1 MICRLS
7 HQVYM
12 YAYDT
17 YLIIP
22 SVNVHSIAAEIA
34 NVELLSQKN
43 NSVLNGSKSL
53 DVIFSDRRWF

>member
-1 MICRLS
+1 M
-7 HQVYM
+7 QVYM

-17 YLIIP
+17 YLIIQ

-43 NSVLNGSKSL
+43 HSVLNGSKSL
-53 DVIFSDRRWF
+53 DIIFSDRRRL